1 MAVSVDR
8 PTTAR
13 VLSVAIRA
21 DASVAIGSGHVMR
34 CAALATALRSRG
46 AAVVFVC
53 RSAPGDLLAWLDSAG
68 FAVRA
73 LAPAVTGWEEDDAA
87 ATRAALAG
95 IDPDW
100 LIVDHYQLDARW
112 EQSMR
117 PAAGR
122 ILAIDD
128 LADRP
133 HECDVLLDQ
142 NLYLDSAARY
152 AGRVPAACTRLL
164 GPGYA
169 LLRPQFRRARAL
181 VKKRPSEV
189 GRILL
194 AFGGS
199 DAGNETAKA
208 LRAIRLLDR
217 SAMQVDVVVGAA
229 NPHRAALEQY
239 CRTLHNVVLHC
250 QVDDMAR
257 LMLGA
262 DLCVGAGGSTS
273 WERCCVGLPTLAVA
287 IAANQVE
294 AARTLGKLG
303 YVRFLG
309 SADQISEQDI
319 AQALVRAIA
328 DGAALQAMAQHGMKL
343 VDGEGASR
351 VAAFLAALCMQE
363 QLNE

>member
-1 MAVSVDR
+1 MSTSN
-8 PTTAR
+8 TTLDAR
-13 VLSVAIRA
+13 MLSVAIRA
-21 DASVAIGSGHVMR
+21 DASVEIGSGHVMR
-34 CAALATALRSRG
+34 CAALATALRARG

-53 RSAPGDLLAWLDSAG
+53 RGEPGDLLAWLDSAG
-68 FAVRA
+68 FAVRR
-73 LAPAVTGWEEDDAA
+73 LAPSVAGWEEDAA

-95 IDPDW
+95 INPDW

-117 PAAGR
+117 PAAGS
-122 ILAIDD
+122 IMAIDD

-133 HECDVLLDQ
+133 HDCDLLLDQ

-152 AGRVPAACTRLL
+152 AGRVPAGCTRLL

-169 LLRPQFRRARAL
+169 LLRPQFRSARAH
-181 VKKRPSEV
+181 VRTRASEV
-189 GRILL
+189 GRVLL

-217 SAMQVDVVVGAA
+217 PGVQIDVVVGAA
-229 NPHRAALEQY
+229 NPHRAMLNKYCHAL
-239 CRTLHNVVLHC
+239 HGVALHC

-257 LMLGA
+257 LMLRA
-262 DLCVGAGGSTS
+262 DLCIGAGGSTS

-294 AARTLGKLG
+294 AARTLDQLG

-309 SADQISEQDI
+309 SADRVSEQEI
-319 AQALVRAIA
+319 AQALAQA
-328 DGAALQAMAQHGMKL
+328 MDDGAALQAMAQHGMKL

-351 VAAFLAALCMQE
+351 VAAILAARFHAGAIQ
-363 QLNE
+363 